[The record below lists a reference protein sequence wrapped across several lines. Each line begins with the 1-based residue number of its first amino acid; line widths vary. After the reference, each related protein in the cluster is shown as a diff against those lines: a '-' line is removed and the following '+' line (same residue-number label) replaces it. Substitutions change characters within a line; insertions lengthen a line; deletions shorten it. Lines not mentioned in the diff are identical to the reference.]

1 VAELVATTEGRLR
14 VPEHVFGALGYL
26 FPRLLFLNARYAPQ
40 VHWGDIAAA
49 LDGFPADRLDL
60 ASADFWDVWRERWT
74 ARAEEYGELAEGS
87 GTTAG
92 RARALRGAAA
102 CWHWAEFQYF
112 DDAVVKQGMRQR
124 IRHCFLGSVEG
135 GDLHVDQRSL
145 PARDARDG
153 KGGRDAVP
161 YWVVTTERMR
171 AEGGGPR
178 PAVLLCNGLDSATEI
193 EILSLAE
200 AYLDRGIA
208 AVLFEGPG
216 QGSRLGQPAPLLV
229 PMEEVVA
236 DLVDALGAR
245 PDIAA
250 GRLGFVGISFGGY
263 LALRVADRLGA
274 SFRGV
279 VNLGGGPRLGDFAG
293 LPRRLK
299 DNFRFAF
306 RAAPGV
312 DLQPR
317 FDELA
322 LVPVPGAGPA
332 TDVLSVHGALDD
344 IFPVEGLR
352 ELDEAWHGSHRLIVH
367 PREAHTSLNV
377 LNEVSVRT
385 ADHLARLLGV

>member
-1 VAELVATTEGRLR
+1 

-49 LDGFPADRLDL
+49 LDGFPAEDLDL
-60 ASADFWDVWRERWT
+60 SSAAFWDTWRERWT
-74 ARAEEYGELAEGS
+74 ARAEEYEKLAAES
-87 GTTAG
+87 TTTAG
-92 RARALRGAAA
+92 RSRALRGGAA

-112 DDAVVKQGMRQR
+112 DDAEVKQRLRQR
-124 IRHCFLGSVEG
+124 IRDCFLRSVDG
-135 GDLHVDQRSL
+135 TDLDIDQGLL
-145 PARDARDG
+145 PARPDRPE
-153 KGGRDAVP
+153 VP
-161 YWVVTTERMR
+161 YWVLTTRRMR
-171 AEGGGPR
+171 AQAGPR

-216 QGSRLGQPAPLLV
+216 QGSRLGRPDPLLV
-229 PMEEVVA
+229 PMEQVVA
-236 DLVDALGAR
+236 DLVEQLGTR
-245 PDIAA
+245 SDILRD
-250 GRLGFVGISFGGY
+250 RLGFVGISFGGY
-263 LALRVADRLGA
+263 LALRVADALGP

-306 RAAPGV
+306 KAEAGA

-322 LVPVPGAGPA
+322 LKPGPA
-332 TDVLSVHGALDD
+332 PATPVLSVHGALDD
-344 IFPVEGLR
+344 IFPLEGLT
-352 ELDEAWHGSHRLIVH
+352 ELDRAWGGRHRLIVH

-385 ADHLARLLGV
+385 ADHLARLLTEGS